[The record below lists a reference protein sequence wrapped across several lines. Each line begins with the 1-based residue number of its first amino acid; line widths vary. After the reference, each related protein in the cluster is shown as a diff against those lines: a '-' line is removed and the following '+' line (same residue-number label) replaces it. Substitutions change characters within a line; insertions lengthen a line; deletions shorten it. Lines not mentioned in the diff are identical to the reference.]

1 MKLDNLMLTKQKFSK
16 MIETNVKE
24 KNMSYLDAILDI
36 CEKLNLDV
44 EDSKKY
50 ISVAVKSKIESEAI
64 KLNLMV
70 EKNNSLELE

>member
-24 KNMSYLDAILDI
+24 KNMSYLDAVLDI

-44 EDSKKY
+44 EDVKKY
-50 ISVAVKSKIESEAI
+50 ISVAVKSKLESEAI
-64 KLNLMV
+64 RLNLMI